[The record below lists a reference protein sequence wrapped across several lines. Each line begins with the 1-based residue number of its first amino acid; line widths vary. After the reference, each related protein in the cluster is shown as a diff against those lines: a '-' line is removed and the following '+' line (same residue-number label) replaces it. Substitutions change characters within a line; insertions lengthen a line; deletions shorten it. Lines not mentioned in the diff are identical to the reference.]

1 MREIIIDARNW
12 ATSDDLYDAFLSAV
26 GAPSWHG
33 HNFNA
38 LRDSICGGQ
47 INKIEVPYLV
57 KIKNFSSI
65 GQGARSAAQNFVQL
79 IKELH
84 NSGCPVDIE
93 VQD

>member
-1 MREIIIDARNW
+1 MREIILDAQNW
-12 ATSDDLYDAFLSAV
+12 ATSDDLYDAFLNAV

-38 LRDSICGGQ
+38 LRDSICGGR

-65 GQGARSAAQNFVQL
+65 GQGARSVAQDFVQL